1 MSQLAAALEGL
12 ATLFTWP
19 VFWWMIVGVL
29 VGIVAGALPGIGAGL
44 GMAIILPLTLPLDG
58 TSGLVFLIGVY
69 SGAMYGGSISA
80 ILINTPGTG
89 GSAATTLDGYPM
101 SRAGLAKNATAISV
115 TASVLG
121 GSVGLLTLL
130 VLLPVLVEVILAF
143 QSPEYFMVA
152 VVGLALIPIV
162 AQGSL
167 FKGLLSGALGLL
179 IATVGIAPMQ
189 FQSRYTFDT
198 LALDN
203 GISYIAAL
211 IGLFAIAEMITLSKE
226 SGGIAR
232 EGIDARS
239 GSVLDGIRTAVS
251 KPVTVIKSAYIGM
264 AVGAIPGGGSTI
276 ANFVAYSEAVRAS
289 KDGDGPEFGEGNPT
303 GVVATEASNNGSI
316 GGSILPTIAFGIPG
330 SSATAVLLAGLLLHG
345 LRPGPSLFGAD
356 AHITYAMLLS
366 VLVGN
371 LVILFVGLVIVTRAS
386 LITKLSSETIIPMVI
401 VLAMLGGISF
411 RNNWIDVIT
420 IVVLGLLGYVMIRN
434 DYSVIAFV
442 LGIILGPIAEENL
455 VRSLQISEGSFAI
468 FVARPISL
476 LLFAAFVAILLVPL
490 LSSARTESTGESN
503 DPESSR
509 SKR

>member
-1 MSQLAAALEGL
+1 MSQLVAAIEGL
-12 ATLFTWP
+12 LLLFTWP
-19 VFWWMIVGVL
+19 IFAWMVAGVL

-44 GMAIILPLTLPLDG
+44 GMAIILPLTLPLDPI
-58 TSGLVFLIGVY
+58 SGLVFLIGVY

-101 SRAGLAKNATAISV
+101 SRLGLAKNATAISV
-115 TASVLG
+115 TASVIG
-121 GSVGLLTLL
+121 GSIGLVTLL
-130 VLLPVLVEVILAF
+130 LLLPILIEVILAF

-152 VVGLALIPIV
+152 MVGLALIPIV

-179 IATVGIAPMQ
+179 IATVGVAPMQ
-189 FQSRYTFDT
+189 FQPRYTFDS

-211 IGLFAIAEMITLSKE
+211 IGLFAIAEMIRLSTE
-226 SGGIAR
+226 SGGIAQT
-232 EGIDARS
+232 GVDARS
-239 GSVLDGIRTAVS
+239 GSVRDGIKTALS
-251 KPVTVIKSAYIGM
+251 KPITMIKSAYIGM

-276 ANFVAYSEAVRAS
+276 ANFVAYSEAVRSS
-289 KDGDGPEFGEGNPT
+289 KTPEPEFGDGNPT

-356 AHITYAMLLS
+356 AHITYAMLLA

-371 LVILFVGLVIVTRAS
+371 LVILIVGLAIVTRAS
-386 LITKLSSETIIPMVI
+386 LITELSSESIIPIVI
-401 VLAMLGGISF
+401 TLAMLGGISF
-411 RNNWIDVIT
+411 RNNWVDIIT
-420 IVVLGLLGYVMIRN
+420 IVVLGLIGYVMIRN
-434 DYSVIAFV
+434 NYSVIAFV

-455 VRSLQISEGSFAI
+455 VRSLQISDGSFTI
-468 FVARPISL
+468 FLTRPLSFVL
-476 LLFAAFVAILLVPL
+476 VLAFVSVLLVPVL
-490 LSSARTESTGESN
+490 AAR
-503 DPESSR
+503 R
-509 SKR
+509 K

>member
-1 MSQLAAALEGL
+1 MSQLAAAIEGL
-12 ATLFTWP
+12 LTLFTWP
-19 VFWWMIVGVL
+19 VIAWMVGGVL

-44 GMAIILPLTLPLDG
+44 GMAIILPLTLPLDPI
-58 TSGLVFLIGVY
+58 SGLVFLIGVY

-101 SRAGLAKNATAISV
+101 SRLGLAKNATAISV
-115 TASVLG
+115 TASVIG

-130 VLLPVLVEVILAF
+130 VLLPVLIEVILAF

-152 VVGLALIPIV
+152 MVGLALIPIV

-179 IATVGIAPMQ
+179 IATVGIAPMR
-189 FQSRYTFDT
+189 FQSRYTFDS

-211 IGLFAIAEMITLSKE
+211 IGLFAIAEMIRLSTE
-226 SGGIAR
+226 SGGIAQT
-232 EGIDARS
+232 GVDARS
-239 GSVLDGIRTAVS
+239 GSVRDGIKTALS
-251 KPVTVIKSAYIGM
+251 KPITMIKSAYIGM

-276 ANFVAYSEAVRAS
+276 ANFVAYSESVRAA
-289 KDGDGPEFGEGNPT
+289 KNPDPEFGKGNPT

-330 SSATAVLLAGLLLHG
+330 SAATAVLLAGLLLHG

-371 LVILFVGLVIVTRAS
+371 VVILIVGLTLVTRAS
-386 LITKLSSETIIPMVI
+386 LITKLSSETIIPIVI
-401 VLAMLGGISF
+401 TLAVLGGISF
-411 RNNWIDVIT
+411 RNNWIDIAT
-420 IVVLGLLGYVMIRN
+420 IVVLGLIGYVMIRN

-455 VRSLQISEGSFAI
+455 IRSLQISDGSFVI
-468 FVARPISL
+468 FLTRPLSL
-476 LLFAAFVAILLVPL
+476 LLVVAFVFILCVPL
-490 LSSARTESTGESN
+490 LAARRE
-503 DPESSR
+503 
-509 SKR
+509 

>member
-1 MSQLAAALEGL
+1 MSQLAAAVEGL
-12 ATLFTWP
+12 LLLFTWP
-19 VFWWMIVGVL
+19 VFVWMVAGVL

-44 GMAIILPLTLPLDG
+44 GMAIILPLTLPLDPI
-58 TSGLVFLIGVY
+58 SGLVFLIGVY

-101 SRAGLAKNATAISV
+101 SRLGLAKNATAVSV
-115 TASVLG
+115 TASVIG

-130 VLLPVLVEVILAF
+130 LLLPILIEVILAF

-152 VVGLALIPIV
+152 MIGLALIPIV
-162 AQGSL
+162 AQGSM

-179 IATVGIAPMQ
+179 IATVGVAPMQ
-189 FQSRYTFDT
+189 FQPRYTFGS

-211 IGLFAIAEMITLSKE
+211 IGLFAIAEMIRLATE
-226 SGGIAR
+226 SGSIAQTDV
-232 EGIDARS
+232 DARS
-239 GSVLDGIRTAVS
+239 GSIRHGIKTALS
-251 KPVTVIKSAYIGM
+251 KPITMIKSAYIGM

-276 ANFVAYSEAVRAS
+276 ANFVAYSEAVRS
-289 KDGDGPEFGEGNPT
+289 TKTPDPEFGDGNPT

-330 SSATAVLLAGLLLHG
+330 SAATAVLLAGLLLHG

-356 AHITYAMLLS
+356 AHITYAMLLA

-371 LVILFVGLVIVTRAS
+371 LVILVVGLVVVTRAS
-386 LITKLSSETIIPMVI
+386 LITRLSNEAIIPIVI
-401 VLAMLGGISF
+401 TLAMLGGISF
-411 RNNWIDVIT
+411 RNNWVDIIT
-420 IVVLGLLGYVMIRN
+420 IVVLGVIGYVMIRN

-442 LGIILGPIAEENL
+442 LGVILGPIAEENL
-455 VRSLQISEGSFAI
+455 IRSLQISDGSFTI
-468 FVARPISL
+468 FLTRPLSL
-476 LLFAAFVAILLVPL
+476 LLVAAFGFVLLLPVFAA
-490 LSSARTESTGESN
+490 RNG
-503 DPESSR
+503 
-509 SKR
+509 